1 MRKVFGFET
10 ADHGLLEVNAN
21 QANIVQEIY
30 RQYLSGKSLGG
41 IADFLFDQSIL
52 SPSGKNQWSKSVLD
66 KLLSNP
72 KYMNGI
78 ISFED
83 YFAVQ
88 YEKEKRSS
96 MDEST
101 NQRKATQ
108 YYSKDVLS
116 GLFICA
122 ECGGVYWRITR
133 PSGEVVW
140 RCSNKVKHGKRICQH
155 APSLNENELKQAVCR
170 MLGISEF
177 DFEAVRENLASILVS
192 ADRSLTPDF
201 IQCEYH
207 ELCM

>member
-21 QANIVQEIY
+21 QAIIVQEIY

-41 IADFLFDQSIL
+41 IADFLFEQSIP

-101 NQRKATQ
+101 NQRKVTQ

-140 RCSNKVKHGKRICQH
+140 RCSNNVKHGKCICQH
-155 APSLNENELKQAVCR
+155 APSLNENELKQAICR

-177 DFEAVRENLASILVS
+177 DPEAVRGNFTSILVS
-192 ADRSLTPDF
+192 ADKSLTPDF
-201 IQCEYH
+201 VQREYH
-207 ELCM
+207 ELYM

>member
-1 MRKVFGFET
+1 MRKVFGFEA
-10 ADHGLLEVNAN
+10 ADCSLLEVNTK
-21 QANIVQEIY
+21 QAIIVQEIY

-41 IADFLFDQSIL
+41 IADFLFEQSIP

-78 ISFED
+78 ISFDD
-83 YFAVQ
+83 YLAVQ

-96 MDEST
+96 LDEST

-133 PSGEVVW
+133 PAGEVVW

-155 APSLNENELKQAVCR
+155 APSLSESELKQAVCR

-177 DFEAVRENLASILVS
+177 DPEVIKANLECVHVS
-192 ADRSLTPDF
+192 PDKSLTPEF
-201 IQCEYH
+201 VQREYH
-207 ELCM
+207 KFCM

>member
-1 MRKVFGFET
+1 MRKVFGFEA

-21 QANIVQEIY
+21 QAIIVQKIY

-41 IADFLFDQSIL
+41 IADFLFEQSIL

-88 YEKEKRSS
+88 HEKEKRSS

-101 NQRKATQ
+101 NQRKTTQ

-177 DFEAVRENLASILVS
+177 DSEAVRGNLASILVS

-201 IQCEYH
+201 IQREYH